1 MYILLAF
8 ITGISIVINMMI
20 NGKLAQ
26 KEGMVNGVIINY
38 LMGTIAS
45 ILMCFIM
52 SKSISPLSSIEYIP
66 VQYFLGGVVGVLIIY
81 LFNTIV
87 PQIPAVYV
95 VILPFI
101 GQILTSA
108 IIDYVYLY
116 VFSKGKIIGGV
127 LFLIGLLYNAKVDRK
142 YEKENECV
150 MGVKA

>member
-26 KEGMVNGVIINY
+26 REGMVNGVIINY

-45 ILMCFIM
+45 IIMSFIM
-52 SKSISPLSSIEYIP
+52 RNSMPSLSVMKFVPINYL
-66 VQYFLGGVVGVLIIY
+66 LGGFAGVLAIY

-87 PQIPAVYV
+87 PKIPAVYV

-108 IIDYVYLY
+108 IIDYVYLD

-127 LFLIGLLYNAKVDRK
+127 LFLIGLVYNARIDKK

-150 MGVKA
+150 IGVKV

>member
-26 KEGMVNGVIINY
+26 REGMVNGVIINY

-45 ILMCFIM
+45 IIMSFIM
-52 SKSISPLSSIEYIP
+52 RNSMPSLSVMKFVPINYL
-66 VQYFLGGVVGVLIIY
+66 LGGFAGVLAIY

-87 PQIPAVYV
+87 PKIPAVYV

-108 IIDYVYLY
+108 IIDYVYLD

-127 LFLIGLLYNAKVDRK
+127 LFLIGLVYNARIDKK
-142 YEKENECV
+142 YEKENECGI
-150 MGVKA
+150 GVKV

>member
-1 MYILLAF
+1 MYILFAF
-8 ITGISIVINMMI
+8 LTGISIVINTII

-26 KEGMVNGVIINY
+26 REGMVNGVIINY

-45 ILMCFIM
+45 LIMCFFIRN
-52 SKSISPLSSIEYIP
+52 SIPSLSSVKYVPIH
-66 VQYFLGGVVGVLIIY
+66 YFLGGFVGVSIIY

-87 PQIPAVYV
+87 PQLPAVYV

-108 IIDYVYLY
+108 IIDYAYLD

-127 LFLIGLLYNAKVDRK
+127 LFLVGLLYNAKVDRK

-150 MGVKA
+150 IGVKA

>member
-1 MYILLAF
+1 MYILFAF
-8 ITGISIVINMMI
+8 LTGISIVINTII

-26 KEGMVNGVIINY
+26 REGMVNGVIINY

-45 ILMCFIM
+45 IIVCFVM
-52 SKSISPLSSIEYIP
+52 RNSIPSLSSIGYVPIH
-66 VQYFLGGVVGVLIIY
+66 YFLGGFVGVSIIY

-108 IIDYVYLY
+108 IIDYIYLDI
-116 VFSKGKIIGGV
+116 FSKGKIIGGI
-127 LFLIGLLYNAKVDRK
+127 LFLIGLVYNARIDKK
-142 YEKENECV
+142 YKKENEPV
-150 MGVKA
+150 LEVKA